1 MPELSRLE
9 PDNKCNI
16 CHCDFDIETEG
27 GIQGYLGIL
36 PFSLCPMCFSGL
48 MDMYDQLNGDL
59 DEYESGQEMEDDDED
74 SHG

>member
-1 MPELSRLE
+1 MSRLE
-9 PDNKCNI
+9 PDSKCNI
-16 CHCDFDIETEG
+16 CTCEFDIETEG

>member
-1 MPELSRLE
+1 MLE
-9 PDNKCNI
+9 PDVTCNI
-16 CHCDFDIETEG
+16 CSCEFDIESEG

-59 DEYESGQEMEDDDED
+59 EYDEEIRPKMEGDDEG
-74 SHG
+74 SRG